1 MNIQEAGEF
10 KTSKFF
16 CKTDLNMEEIK
27 KEEAEYGKC
36 PLPIFYDFG
45 TPEEREQILYK
56 NFVSVTQDVKNMI
69 ETILGKKNGK

>member
-10 KTSKFF
+10 QTSKFF
-16 CKTDLNMEEIK
+16 CKTDFNMEEIK

-45 TPEEREQILYK
+45 SPEEREQILYK

>member
-27 KEEAEYGKC
+27 KEEAEYGKF

-45 TPEEREQILYK
+45 SPEEREQILYK